1 MHIRDYTP
9 ADEES
14 WLRCRLLSFL
24 HTNYY
29 DDVVP
34 ARPTFTEPSIQLVAV
49 NADLVVGVMDVT
61 IEDTLATIDT
71 VAVHP
76 DHARQGTATA
86 LLTEALDRL
95 SAHGA
100 DTLDAWT
107 REDAAANAWYRA
119 NQFTEETRYIH
130 VHTRGKEET
139 AQAVRGTTGGQVP
152 LSAFV
157 HAPIDQ
163 EAALRA
169 HYKRVYICRR
179 YVRPVVPRVAPAQ
192 P

>member
-1 MHIRDYTP
+1 MPIRDYVP

-24 HTNYY
+24 HTDYY
-29 DDVVP
+29 DDVAP

-49 NADLVVGVMDVT
+49 RADLVVGVMDVT

-76 DHARQGTATA
+76 DHARRGTATA

-95 SAHGA
+95 PAHVDA
-100 DTLDAWT
+100 LDAWT
-107 REDAAANAWYRA
+107 REDVAANAWYRA

-139 AQAVRGTTGGQVP
+139 AQAVQGRTERQIPISV
-152 LSAFV
+152 FM
-157 HAPIDQ
+157 HAPIEQ
-163 EAALRA
+163 EEALRA
-169 HYKRVYICRR
+169 RYKRVYICRR
-179 YVRPVVPRVAPAQ
+179 YVRPVGSRVAPGRS
-192 P
+192 